1 LQDAHKVVLAEK
13 PPIKDT
19 SLRLP
24 PDVRD
29 ELLAHLASL
38 ASVYH
43 KLPHTFVRRQRA
55 AVERAADL
63 EARRAAAEAE
73 ANGVAPSVDLAAASG
88 GLSGGTASGASPVT
102 TAASGEAVSGST
114 AVAPAAPSIDLLG
127 GLDEPVR
134 CEMLCASVAALGL
147 RVIARVPRRMQCH
160 IVIVA

>member
-1 LQDAHKVVLAEK
+1 MFLQDAQKVVLAEK

-73 ANGVAPSVDLAAASG
+73 ANGVAPSADMAAVSG
-88 GLSGGTASGASPVT
+88 GVSGGTAAGASPLA

-114 AVAPAAPSIDLLG
+114 AVAPSVDLLG

-134 CEMLCASVAALGL
+134 CDSLCASNAALTL
-147 RVIARVPRRMQCH
+147 RLAVTCRGTCNA
-160 IVIVA
+160 AAW